1 MRFSSLKIGQRI
13 ALGFAAVLLLTIFGL
28 AASLIQLSSVA
39 QQTRT
44 MMNNP
49 LAKERLIADWYALV
63 LAGSQRTTAIVRSP
77 DAELGRFFAE
87 TARKS
92 SADAGQLLQRFEPL
106 ISSDTERALFA
117 HASQTREQYNAA
129 RAEVTKA
136 KDEGL
141 ETETIFNNT
150 YAPRTQAYVD
160 SIKALLELQ
169 RKEIDTT
176 AAAIEST
183 YQTSSNLLL
192 LLSVLIVALGAVIA
206 TVLSMGIVRPL
217 RAAVKIADEVA
228 GGSLHL
234 QIDPDSLR
242 GRDETAQLM
251 QSLSQMETNLRR
263 LVSEARKGSDSVATA
278 AAEISSGNLDLSA
291 RTEEQA
297 SSLEQTATSM
307 EELTSTV
314 RNNTASA
321 QQADQLAK
329 ETSVL
334 AVQGGESVNQVV
346 RTMADILQTSKRIE
360 DIIGV
365 IDKIAFQTNI
375 LALNAAVE
383 AARAGEQGRGFAV
396 VAGDVRSLAQ
406 SCANAAKEIKGL
418 IDASAQRIATGSR
431 LVEQAGGTME
441 KVVQGVQKVTDL
453 VGEISHASS
462 EQMAGLEQVNQAV
475 AQMDQM
481 TQQNAALVEESSAAT
496 QSLEVQA
503 AQLHR
508 SLSAFRL

>member
-1 MRFSSLKIGQRI
+1 MKIGQRI

-87 TARKS
+87 TASKS
-92 SADAGQLLQRFEPL
+92 SADAGQLLKRFEPL
-106 ISSDTERALFA
+106 ISSDAERALFA
-117 HASQTREQYNAA
+117 HASETREKYNAA
-129 RAEVTKA
+129 RNEVTKA
-136 KDEGL
+136 KAEGQ
-141 ETETIFNNT
+141 ETETFFNNT

-192 LLSVLIVALGAVIA
+192 LLSVLIVAIGAIIA
-206 TVLSMGIVRPL
+206 TVLSLGIVRPL

-228 GGSLHL
+228 GGNLHL
-234 QIDPDSLR
+234 EIAQDSLR

-263 LVSEARKGSDSVATA
+263 LVSEARKGSDSVANA

-297 SSLEQTATSM
+297 SSLEQAAASM

-431 LVEQAGGTME
+431 LVEQAGSTMD

-496 QSLEVQA
+496 QSLEIQA
-503 AQLHR
+503 AQLNR

>member
-28 AASLIQLSSVA
+28 AASLVQLSSVA
-39 QQTRT
+39 HQTRS
-44 MMNNP
+44 MMDSP

-92 SADAGQLLQRFEPL
+92 SEDAGKLLARFKPL
-106 ISSDTERALFA
+106 INSDAERTLFDQ
-117 HASQTREQYNAA
+117 ASQARDKYNAA
-129 RAEVTKA
+129 RAAVTKA
-136 KDEGL
+136 KDQGE
-141 ETETIFNNT
+141 ETEAIFTST
-150 YAPRTQAYVD
+150 YAPATQAYVQ
-160 SIKALLELQ
+160 SIRALLDLQ
-169 RKEIDTT
+169 RQEIDST
-176 AAAIEST
+176 ATNIDSS
-183 YQTSSNLLL
+183 YQTSFTALTG
-192 LLSVLIVALGAVIA
+192 LSALIVVLGVVVAL
-206 TVLSMGIVRPL
+206 VLSLGIVRPL
-217 RAAVKIADEVA
+217 RAAVRIADEVA
-228 GGSLHL
+228 AGSLQLAFDRELL
-234 QIDPDSLR
+234 Q
-242 GRDETAQLM
+242 GRDEAAQLM
-251 QSLSQMETNLRR
+251 QSLSKMEANLRA
-263 LVSEARKGSDSVATA
+263 LVSEARQGSDSVATA
-278 AAEISSGNLDLSA
+278 AAEISSGNLDLSG

-297 SSLEQTATSM
+297 SALEQTAASM

-314 RNNTASA
+314 RNNAASA
-321 QQADQLAK
+321 QQADQLAQA
-329 ETSVL
+329 TSAL
-334 AVQGGESVNQVV
+334 AVQGGASVNEVV
-346 RTMADILQTSKRIE
+346 RTMAEILQTSKRIE

-406 SCANAAKEIKGL
+406 NCANAAKEIKGL

-431 LVEQAGGTME
+431 LVEQAGGTIDQ
-441 KVVQGVQKVTDL
+441 VVQGVRKVTDL
-453 VGEISHASS
+453 VGEISHASH

-481 TQQNAALVEESSAAT
+481 TQQNAALVEQSSAAT

-503 AQLHR
+503 AQLKR

>member
-1 MRFSSLKIGQRI
+1 MRFSSLRIGQRI
-13 ALGFAAVLLLTIFGL
+13 ALGFAAILLLTIFGL
-28 AASLIQLSSVA
+28 VAGLQQLSSVA
-39 QQTRT
+39 HQTRT
-44 MMNNP
+44 MMDNP

-92 SADAGQLLQRFEPL
+92 SADSGKLLERFQPL
-106 ISSDTERALFA
+106 ISSDAERTLFA
-117 HASQTREQYNAA
+117 RASENRDKYNAA
-129 RAEVTKA
+129 RAAVTKA
-136 KDEGL
+136 KDQGQ
-141 ETETIFNNT
+141 ETEAIFNSS
-150 YAPRTQAYVD
+150 YAPATQAYVE

-169 RKEIDTT
+169 RKEIDAT
-176 AAAIEST
+176 AAGIEST
-183 YQTSSNLLL
+183 YKASNTLLL
-192 LLSVLIVALGAVIA
+192 TLSVLIVLIGVAIA
-206 TVLSMGIVRPL
+206 GVLSLGIVRPL
-217 RAAVKIADEVA
+217 RTAVKIADDVA
-228 GGSLHL
+228 AGNLNL
-234 QIDPDSLR
+234 TIDPQSLR

-251 QSLSQMETNLRR
+251 QSLSQMEANLRS

-278 AAEISSGNLDLSA
+278 AAQISSGNLDLSA

-297 SSLEQTATSM
+297 SSLEQTAASM

-314 RNNTASA
+314 RNNAASA
-321 QQADQLAK
+321 QQANQLAQ
-329 ETSVL
+329 ETSAL
-334 AVQGGESVNQVV
+334 AVQGGEATSQVKT
-346 RTMADILQTSKRIE
+346 TMADILQTSRRIQ

-418 IDASAQRIATGSR
+418 IDASAQSIAAGNQ
-431 LVEQAGGTME
+431 LVERAAGTIQQ
-441 KVVQGVQKVTDL
+441 VVQDVKKVTDL
-453 VGEISHASS
+453 VGEISHASQ
-462 EQMAGLEQVNQAV
+462 EQMAGLDQVNQSV

>member
-13 ALGFAAVLLLTIFGL
+13 ALGFAAVLLLTIVGL

-92 SADAGQLLQRFEPL
+92 SADAGALLKRFEPL
-106 ISSDTERALFA
+106 INSDAERSLFA
-117 HASQTREQYNAA
+117 HASQTREKYNAA
-129 RAEVTKA
+129 RAQVTKA

-141 ETETIFNNT
+141 ETEAIFNNV
-150 YAPRTQAYVD
+150 YAPSTQAYVD

-169 RKEIDTT
+169 RKEIDST
-176 AAAIEST
+176 AAAIERT

-192 LLSVLIVALGAVIA
+192 LLSVLIVAIGAVIA
-206 TVLSMGIVRPL
+206 AVLSLGIVRPL

-228 GGSLHL
+228 GGNLHL
-234 QIDPDSLR
+234 EIPQESMR

-263 LVSEARKGSDSVATA
+263 LVSEARKGSDSVANA

-297 SSLEQTATSM
+297 SSLEQTAASM

-346 RTMADILQTSKRIE
+346 RTMAEILQTSKRIE

-418 IDASAQRIATGSR
+418 IDASAQRVAAGSR
-431 LVEQAGGTME
+431 LVEQAGGTMD

-462 EQMAGLEQVNQAV
+462 EQMAGLEQVNQAI

-503 AQLHR
+503 AQLNR